1 MIKPMREY
9 PDLEPHPKYAQ
20 LLIEGEMSSSD
31 LLRVEDLIRDWGIE
45 ILEVRPVPGE
55 WTLIVLKSN
64 DIGQVAFK
72 LTQRG
77 FFNLKGVNPV
87 DRNQVNQ
94 KQKNKLKKRRG
105 NR

>member
-1 MIKPMREY
+1 MPLKEY

-31 LLRVEDLIRDWGIE
+31 VFKVQGLIRDWGIE
-45 ILEVRPVPGE
+45 ILDVWPVPGG
-55 WTLIVLKSN
+55 WTLMLLKSS

-87 DRNQVNQ
+87 ERNYVNPEAKERTQ
-94 KQKNKLKKRRG
+94 EKEGKR
-105 NR
+105 